1 MIKIGDINSLK
12 VVRRADFGYYLG
24 AETDSTDDDVLL
36 PMKSTIG
43 RALKIDDEVEAF
55 IYRDTSDRLIAT
67 LKRPLAKVGDL
78 AYLKVVDMTTIGS
91 FVEIGLE
98 RDILVPFKE
107 ENYSL
112 ETGKK
117 YLFYIYLDKTG
128 RLAATTFID
137 KYLYDTDSYEIDDEV
152 EGTVYGI
159 QTNGTLMIAIDD
171 IYRAV
176 ILKNENY
183 ASVIPGDRLTVRV
196 QKYYEDGKMDVTARK
211 PRLEE
216 RDLVERQ
223 IIEFL
228 DKSGGFMV
236 YNDKSSPD
244 DIKKTF
250 KTSKNAF
257 KRALGGLMKSGWI
270 VQDAEGTRLIEQE
283 TKLEEIDKEIETEQ
297 E

>member
-1 MIKIGDINSLK
+1 MIKIGDLNNLT

-24 AETDSTDDDVLL
+24 AGTDNTSDDILL
-36 PMKSTIG
+36 PMKSTLG
-43 RALKIDDEVEAF
+43 RGLKIDEEVEAF
-55 IYRDTSDRLIAT
+55 IYRDSSDRLIAT
-67 LKRPLAKVGDL
+67 LKKPLAKVGDL
-78 AYLKVVDMTTIGS
+78 AYLKVVDMTAIGS

-107 ENYSL
+107 ENYKL
-112 ETGKK
+112 ETGRK

-137 KYLYDTDSYEIDDEV
+137 QYLYDTDSYEIDDEV

-159 QTNGTLMIAIDD
+159 QTNGTLMIAVDD

-176 ILKNENY
+176 ILRNENY
-183 ASVIPGDRLTVRV
+183 TSVTPGDRLKVRV

-216 RDLVERQ
+216 RDEVEEQ
-223 IIEFL
+223 ILEYL
-228 DKSGGFMV
+228 NKSNGFMTF
-236 YNDKSSPD
+236 NDKSSPD

-257 KRALGGLMKSGWI
+257 KRALGGLMKSNLI
-270 VQDAEGTRLIEQE
+270 VQNEEGT
-283 TKLEEIDKEIETEQ
+283 KLKEVE
-297 E
+297 

>member
-1 MIKIGDINSLK
+1 MIKIGDLNNLT

-24 AETDSTDDDVLL
+24 AGTENTSDDILL
-36 PMKSTIG
+36 PMKSTLG
-43 RALKIDDEVEAF
+43 RGLKIDEEVEAF

-67 LKRPLAKVGDL
+67 LKKPLAKVGDL
-78 AYLKVVDMTTIGS
+78 AYLKVIDMTTIGS

-98 RDILVPFKE
+98 RDVLVPFKE

-137 KYLYDTDSYEIDDEV
+137 QYLYETNSYDIGDEV

-176 ILKNENY
+176 ILRNENY
-183 ASVIPGDRLTVRV
+183 TSVKPGDRLTVRV

-216 RDLVERQ
+216 RDVVEEQ
-223 IIEFL
+223 ILEYL
-228 DKSGGFMV
+228 NKNEGFMSF
-236 YNDKSSPD
+236 NDKSSPD
-244 DIKKTF
+244 DIKKNF
-250 KTSKNAF
+250 QTSKNAF
-257 KRALGGLMKSGWI
+257 KRALGGLMKSDLI
-270 VQDAEGTRLIEQE
+270 VQDNQG
-283 TKLEEIDKEIETEQ
+283 TKLK
-297 E
+297 

>member
-1 MIKIGDINSLK
+1 MINIGDLNNLT
-12 VVRRADFGYYLG
+12 VVRRAEFGYYLG
-24 AETDSTDDDVLL
+24 AETDNTDDDILL
-36 PMKSTIG
+36 PMKSTVG

-55 IYRDTSDRLIAT
+55 IYRDSSDRLIAT
-67 LKRPLAKVGDL
+67 LKKPLAKVGDL
-78 AYLKVVDMTTIGS
+78 AYLKVVDMTPIGS

-117 YLFYIYLDKTG
+117 YLFYVYLDKTG

-137 KYLYDTDSYEIDDEV
+137 KYLYETDSYDIDDEV

-159 QTNGTLMIAIDD
+159 QTNGTVMIAIDD

-183 ASVIPGDRLTVRV
+183 AKVIPGDRLSVRV
-196 QKYYEDGKMDVTARK
+196 KKYYEDGKMDVTARK

-216 RDLVERQ
+216 RDVVEEQ
-223 IIEFL
+223 ILEYL
-228 DKSGGFMV
+228 NKCDGFMP

-244 DIKKTF
+244 DIKKNF
-250 KTSKNAF
+250 QTSKNSF
-257 KRALGGLMKSGWI
+257 KRALGGLMKSDLI
-270 VQDAEGTRLIEQE
+270 VQDEEGT
-283 TKLEEIDKEIETEQ
+283 KLK
-297 E
+297 